1 MVKELV
7 TRAEFSRRSDVS
19 AASVTKACAGV
30 LKNAVEG
37 KRIDAKHKDA
47 IAYLKKHS
55 KEKAPTHVAG
65 IDPLYEDAVDV
76 CKKANRY
83 SANIIKQSL
92 NIGTTRATK
101 IFKTMTAAGDVPDK
115 KEMKAAEKDID
126 AVVDSVIEERTKSHK
141 RGHVSKN
148 EAKKQK
154 PPSDDLILGA
164 PDDIQGLADMSLREL
179 MEKFGTDTRFVDW
192 LRATKSIED
201 IAEKRLKNAEKSGE
215 LISRE
220 LVRIGIISVIDGA
233 FTRMLSDGSKT
244 IAVRAKAV
252 IDAGGSQMDVELLVA
267 KQLTS
272 FINPT
277 KSKMKRVLRDA

>member
-7 TRAEFSRRSDVS
+7 TRAEFSRIAGVS
-19 AASVTKACAGV
+19 AAAVTGACDGILKKAVA
-30 LKNAVEG
+30 G
-37 KRIDAKHKDA
+37 KRINAKHKDA
-47 IAYLKKHS
+47 IAYIKNHS
-55 KEKAPTHVAG
+55 KERPPVHTEG
-65 IDPLYEDAVDV
+65 IDSLYNDAVDV

-101 IFKTMTAAGDVPDK
+101 IFKTMQSAGDVPDNSK
-115 KEMKAAEKDID
+115 KEIIKKIHQRNVAEETREKPH
-126 AVVDSVIEERTKSHK
+126 A

-148 EAKKQK
+148 ETKKGDSPGDGPEIEVPVNIQ
-154 PPSDDLILGA
+154 DLV
-164 PDDIQGLADMSLREL
+164 DMTLREL
-179 MEKFGTDTRFVDW
+179 IDKFGTDIYFVDW
-192 LRATKSIED
+192 LAATKKIED
-201 IAEKRLKNAEKSGE
+201 IAEKRIKNAALEGT

-220 LVRIGIISVIDGA
+220 LVKIGIIDTLDGA

-244 IAVRAKAV
+244 IAVRAKAL
-252 IDAGGSQMDVELLVA
+252 IEAGGNSAAVEELVA

-277 KSKMKRVLRDA
+277 KAKIARVLRNA